1 MTDSPLVSII
11 MPLYN
16 AEPYL
21 VETFDSVLSQSY
33 KNWEL
38 IVVEDCSSDAS
49 LRLAKEYE
57 NKDRR
62 ISVHPNEHNVGA
74 AKSRNTGIEHVSGDF
89 VAFMDADDA
98 WLPDKLDHQLAYMRD
113 CGLGM
118 CFTSYE
124 TIESDGQHRNYVHV
138 PKSIDYDGFLK
149 NTVICSHTIAFDLS
163 KIPLSLLVCPDFG
176 DSFDFP
182 EDMVVWLQVLK
193 SGVPAGGLDE
203 VLAKNRKHGGSRS
216 ANKFRAVSRTWNA
229 YRKVEKIN
237 PVYSAYC
244 LFWQLTH
251 AVLKRI

>member
-1 MTDSPLVSII
+1 MKMRI
-11 MPLYN
+11 
-16 AEPYL
+16 
-21 VETFDSVLSQSY
+21 
-33 KNWEL
+33 
-38 IVVEDCSSDAS
+38 
-49 LRLAKEYE
+49 
-57 NKDRR
+57 KD
-62 ISVHPNEHNVGA
+62 
-74 AKSRNTGIEHVSGDF
+74 
-89 VAFMDADDA
+89 
-98 WLPDKLDHQLAYMRD
+98 
-113 CGLGM
+113 
-118 CFTSYE
+118 
-124 TIESDGQHRNYVHV
+124 
-138 PKSIDYDGFLK
+138 
-149 NTVICSHTIAFDLS
+149 TIAFDLS

>member
-1 MTDSPLVSII
+1 MGGSPLVSIV

-21 VETFDSVLSQSY
+21 AETFDSVLSQTY
-33 KNWEL
+33 GDWEL
-38 IVVEDCSSDAS
+38 IVIEDCSSDGS

-57 NKDRR
+57 RTDRR
-62 ISVHPNEHNVGA
+62 IAVFPNERNLGA
-74 AKSRNTGIEHVSGDF
+74 AKSRNAGLRHVSGDF
-89 VAFMDADDA
+89 IAFMDADDA
-98 WLPDKLDHQLAYMRD
+98 WLPNKLERQLAHMAER
-113 CGLGM
+113 GLGM

-124 TIESDGQHRNYVHV
+124 TIEADGSHRNFVHV
-138 PKSIDYDGFLK
+138 PKAIDYDGFLK
-149 NTVICSHTIAFDLS
+149 NTVTCSHTIAFDLS
-163 KIPLSLLVCPDFG
+163 KVPLDLLFCPDFG
-176 DSFDFP
+176 GAFDFP

-216 ANKFRAVSRTWNA
+216 ANKLRAVSRTWNA

-237 PVYSAYC
+237 PAYSAYC

>member
-149 NTVICSHTIAFDLS
+149 NTVTCSHTIAFDLS

-182 EDMVVWLQVLK
+182 EDMV
-193 SGVPAGGLDE
+193 S
-203 VLAKNRKHGGSRS
+203 GSRS
-216 ANKFRAVSRTWNA
+216 SRVAFQPAASTRCLQRTGNMA
-229 YRKVEKIN
+229 APAPLINSVQFPARGTPTEK
-237 PVYSAYC
+237 
-244 LFWQLTH
+244 W
-251 AVLKRI
+251 RR

>member
-57 NKDRR
+57 NRDRR

-98 WLPDKLDHQLAYMRD
+98 WLPDKLDH
-113 CGLGM
+113 
-118 CFTSYE
+118 
-124 TIESDGQHRNYVHV
+124 
-138 PKSIDYDGFLK
+138 
-149 NTVICSHTIAFDLS
+149 
-163 KIPLSLLVCPDFG
+163 
-176 DSFDFP
+176 
-182 EDMVVWLQVLK
+182 
-193 SGVPAGGLDE
+193 
-203 VLAKNRKHGGSRS
+203 
-216 ANKFRAVSRTWNA
+216 
-229 YRKVEKIN
+229 
-237 PVYSAYC
+237 
-244 LFWQLTH
+244 
-251 AVLKRI
+251 

>member
-1 MTDSPLVSII
+1 MT
-11 MPLYN
+11 
-16 AEPYL
+16 
-21 VETFDSVLSQSY
+21 
-33 KNWEL
+33 
-38 IVVEDCSSDAS
+38 
-49 LRLAKEYE
+49 
-57 NKDRR
+57 
-62 ISVHPNEHNVGA
+62 
-74 AKSRNTGIEHVSGDF
+74 
-89 VAFMDADDA
+89 
-98 WLPDKLDHQLAYMRD
+98 
-113 CGLGM
+113 
-118 CFTSYE
+118 
-124 TIESDGQHRNYVHV
+124 
-138 PKSIDYDGFLK
+138 
-149 NTVICSHTIAFDLS
+149 CSHTIAFDLS

>member
-21 VETFDSVLSQSY
+21 VETFDSVLSQAY

-62 ISVHPNEHNVGA
+62 ISVYPNEHNVGA

-149 NTVICSHTIAFDLS
+149 NTVTCSHTC
-163 KIPLSLLVCPDFG
+163 LLYTSPSPR
-176 DSFDFP
+176 DS
-182 EDMVVWLQVLK
+182 
-193 SGVPAGGLDE
+193 
-203 VLAKNRKHGGSRS
+203 
-216 ANKFRAVSRTWNA
+216 
-229 YRKVEKIN
+229 
-237 PVYSAYC
+237 
-244 LFWQLTH
+244 
-251 AVLKRI
+251 